1 MCVVKKLMTVDS
13 PSSSSSYPN
22 PVRKRWGQEEEEGLR
37 SEGNIPHFNRG
48 ILFLWC
54 AGVEVHL

>member
-37 SEGNIPHFNRG
+37 SEGSLSWFS
-48 ILFLWC
+48 
-54 AGVEVHL
+54 